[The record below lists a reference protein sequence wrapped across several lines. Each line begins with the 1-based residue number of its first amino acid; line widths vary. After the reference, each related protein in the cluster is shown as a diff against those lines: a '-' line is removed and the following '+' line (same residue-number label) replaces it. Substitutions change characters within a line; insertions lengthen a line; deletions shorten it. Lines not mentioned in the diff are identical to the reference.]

1 MVSFCYLVLS
11 IESPECCY
19 ISTKKSRK
27 HTSVSLHLNARQV
40 KEQIY
45 SSFPELN
52 GRPYELFKQVK
63 NKKIALL
70 TADTALKI
78 YELGFSGVTLVT
90 LISSF
95 EECIFFSSSGSNI
108 RSMVLFETTQ
118 EEPEMDNDETEI
130 PRVSY
135 HNMSPFL
142 SSNLRNKPDVT
153 VANSYQIQHQLPTVT
168 ISQSTINPMSNFS
181 I

>member
-1 MVSFCYLVLS
+1 
-11 IESPECCY
+11 
-19 ISTKKSRK
+19 
-27 HTSVSLHLNARQV
+27 
-40 KEQIY
+40 
-45 SSFPELN
+45 
-52 GRPYELFKQVK
+52 
-63 NKKIALL
+63 
-70 TADTALKI
+70 
-78 YELGFSGVTLVT
+78 
-90 LISSF
+90 
-95 EECIFFSSSGSNI
+95 
-108 RSMVLFETTQ
+108 MVLFETTQ

-153 VANSYQIQHQLPTVT
+153 VANCYQIQHQLPTVT